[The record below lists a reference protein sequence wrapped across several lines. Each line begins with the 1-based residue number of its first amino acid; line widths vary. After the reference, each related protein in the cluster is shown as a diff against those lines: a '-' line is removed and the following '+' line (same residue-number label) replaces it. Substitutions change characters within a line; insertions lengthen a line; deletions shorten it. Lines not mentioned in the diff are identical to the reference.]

1 MREKR
6 KTLKA
11 LGIHLS
17 LGLCIVLGTTTSSR
31 AELTLDGITSTVSE
45 IDSAIGEV
53 NSAID
58 SLGSYDI
65 NTLFEGLNI
74 DSQMSACLVQD
85 ETLASLSSASSPL
98 SDGVCGLVN
107 LPNFS
112 ISTLFDDKLASCLGV
127 EATTSKEITQLEE
140 RLQKTCGTIESSVKE
155 GEDYLAQSLG
165 STTSSDVTYASGG
178 KVYSPMGNF
187 VSNVE
192 SDGVSGGVKVKGS
205 DTPLEDKKYPSGL
218 TVKEIYG
225 GDGGGK
231 LTNKYIT
238 HPDSEE
244 AQALKTNNKTTLL
257 LKQMA
262 LKLNGTMDES
272 TIHLPPN
279 MLSVIQDEND
289 VANFIA
295 LSVVDYRDLE
305 NQLISYA
312 RERFKR
318 LDAPSLDAYRIKEQ
332 EDYFKM
338 VQEDTKVK
346 ELISNIKSKAM
357 SAIGNYYHLKLVE
370 LQKSEN
376 YLPDVSYTIERLTK
390 DEAKDDFKY
399 LAMLQMNDE
408 VLIKAQEAKE
418 KRKVNMEIDAVVN
431 NSYYK
436 ASIFRSDIAKKE
448 IDAILKSVDTAIK

>member
-1 MREKR
+1 
-6 KTLKA
+6 
-11 LGIHLS
+11 
-17 LGLCIVLGTTTSSR
+17 
-31 AELTLDGITSTVSE
+31 
-45 IDSAIGEV
+45 
-53 NSAID
+53 
-58 SLGSYDI
+58 
-65 NTLFEGLNI
+65 
-74 DSQMSACLVQD
+74 
-85 ETLASLSSASSPL
+85 
-98 SDGVCGLVN
+98 
-107 LPNFS
+107 
-112 ISTLFDDKLASCLGV
+112 
-127 EATTSKEITQLEE
+127 
-140 RLQKTCGTIESSVKE
+140 
-155 GEDYLAQSLG
+155 
-165 STTSSDVTYASGG
+165 
-178 KVYSPMGNF
+178 
-187 VSNVE
+187 
-192 SDGVSGGVKVKGS
+192 
-205 DTPLEDKKYPSGL
+205 
-218 TVKEIYG
+218 
-225 GDGGGK
+225 
-231 LTNKYIT
+231 
-238 HPDSEE
+238 
-244 AQALKTNNKTTLL
+244 
-257 LKQMA
+257 
-262 LKLNGTMDES
+262 MDES